1 MRWLNGNVAGALD
14 ASSSLDAAAVGE
26 WGQNAVVEGSGF
38 EVTLAASLSSP
49 LPFSMAAAAAAF
61 LGVSVLRSVSLVAVA
76 ALLALSRLIFRLV
89 PAEDV
94 LPAPPEPLTFARL
107 AFFART

>member
-14 ASSSLDAAAVGE
+14 ASSLDAAAVGE

-76 ALLALSRLIFRLV
+76 LLALSRLIFRLV

>member
-14 ASSSLDAAAVGE
+14 ASSRDAAAVGE

-76 ALLALSRLIFRLV
+76 LLALSRLIFRLV